1 MIITYLGGEFVK
13 VQFGD
18 ITLAFNPPAKD
29 SKLKSARFGADVV
42 LVSLNHEDMNGADT
56 LGIGAKQ
63 PFIISGPGAYEVKGI
78 AIRGYPTE
86 SYYGSGPE
94 RISNSEIRTGKIN
107 TVYTVLL
114 EGMKLCYLGALGN
127 PNLPTALKEE
137 LDDIDILFVPVG
149 DEGVLSGAD
158 ANKLA
163 AQIEPRLVIPM
174 HYAGL
179 ADLAGKQA
187 SYGAGAALKGFL
199 KEAGEEKTAPV
210 DKLTLKKKDLE
221 GKEGEIVVL
230 KTAN

>member
-1 MIITYLGGEFVK
+1 MIITYLGGEFIK

-63 PFIISGPGAYEVKGI
+63 PFIISGPGEYEVKDV
-78 AIRGYPTE
+78 AIRGYATE
-86 SYYGSGPE
+86 SQYKKE
-94 RISNSEIRTGKIN
+94 KCIN

-163 AQIEPRLVIPM
+163 AHIEPRLVIPM

-179 ADLAGKQA
+179 SDG
-187 SYGAGAALKGFL
+187 SLKGFL
-199 KEAGEEKTAPV
+199 KEAGEEKTTPQE
-210 DKLTLKKKDLE
+210 KLTLKKKDLE

-230 KTAN
+230 KTT

>member
-42 LVSLNHEDMNGADT
+42 LVTLNDEDMNGVDT

-63 PFIISGPGAYEVKGI
+63 PFAVTGPGEYEVKGV
-78 AIRGYPTE
+78 AIRGYATE
-86 SYYGSGPE
+86 SLYKKE
-94 RISNSEIRTGKIN
+94 KRIN

-114 EGMKLCYLGALGN
+114 EGMKLCFLGALGSS
-127 PNLPTALKEE
+127 NLPAALKEE
-137 LDDIDILFVPVG
+137 QGDIDILFVPIG
-149 DEGVLSGAD
+149 DEGVLSGSD

-163 AQIEPRLVIPM
+163 AQIEPRIVIPM
-174 HYAGL
+174 HYAGV
-179 ADLAGKQA
+179 ADG
-187 SYGAGAALKGFL
+187 ALKGFL
-199 KEAGEEKTAPV
+199 KEAGEEKTTPQ

-230 KTAN
+230 KTAQ